1 MFHCGLPDAQEHQPA
16 PTTGHY
22 RLLNVF
28 GTPTEHT
35 THIRRGEALPAAPRG
50 YGWRLEQEM
59 GEHE

>member
-1 MFHCGLPDAQEHQPA
+1 MPDDTEHPPGATA
-16 PTTGHY
+16 PINGYY

-50 YGWRLEQEM
+50 YGWRLE
-59 GEHE
+59 